1 VVEQAREIPQSRTLF
16 AFISHTLASSTSAL
30 SILHSLIFQLT
41 SDNDEL
47 QTVLCNTS
55 REYFK
60 SNIEVALEI
69 FSTLLAC
76 SGTVFI
82 VIDGVDEM
90 EKIERIRL
98 VTHLINTQAKC
109 EQIRICFSSRL
120 EDDLKALLE
129 KDAASIR
136 VDNRNADCIQEFVRQ
151 WSEKWFLE
159 HRIRP
164 KEENE
169 MRKWL
174 EPLPSKSRGWL
185 RE

>member
-1 VVEQAREIPQSRTLF
+1 MVGQAREVPQSQTLF

-30 SILHSLIFQLT
+30 SILQSLIFQLT
-41 SDNDEL
+41 SSDDEL
-47 QTVLCNTS
+47 QTILCNMS
-55 REYFK
+55 RENFK

-69 FSTLLAC
+69 FSTLLVC
-76 SGTVFI
+76 SGAVFT

-98 VTHLINTQAKC
+98 VTHLINLQAKC
-109 EQIRICFSSRL
+109 EKLRICFSSRS
-120 EDDLKALLE
+120 EDDLQVLL
-129 KDAASIR
+129 KNDAASIR
-136 VDNRNADCIQEFVRQ
+136 VDNRNADSIQEFVRQ

-174 EPLPSKSRGWL
+174 APLPSKSKGL
-185 RE
+185 PPG